1 MPTLKPRQISQLLVM
16 ETPETVGRVHAWA
29 TKTGVGKSELLRKA
43 FFGLG
48 WTAVEKHLTDEYGHL
63 SSTDLHYGILAALPA
78 AQRED
83 YAKRHGLKWTDPRCT
98 VPGPSTPRPSRK
110 RRPAAPVAA

>member
-43 FFGLG
+43 FFGHG
-48 WTAVEKHLTDEYGHL
+48 WEPVEQEMELEYGPL

-83 YAKRHGLKWTDPRCT
+83 YAKRHGLRWTDPRCT

-110 RRPAAPVAA
+110 RSAPAPARA